1 MTQPGR
7 CAASEP
13 MSAEL
18 DRDLEFVAPFDG
30 DALLRFLG
38 RRCIAGVE
46 SYEVRA
52 GVSRYTR
59 TAALGSGPAVIALS
73 WDGRRLRL
81 TSRLPP
87 DDEPAAV
94 RLVRRLGDLDA
105 DARAI
110 DDHLGRDPV
119 LRSLVRARP
128 GLRVPGSI
136 DVAELAFRALI
147 GQQVSLAAAAT
158 CAAKLA
164 DRYGEPIDGPG
175 NLRRLF
181 PSAVALA
188 EVDPADLPMPRTRGR
203 ALVGLARRLAD
214 GTLDLTDDQPWPQ
227 RRAALL
233 ATPGI
238 GPWTADYIALRG
250 LGEPDVLLTTDLVV
264 KRELVRR
271 GASDPTR
278 WAPWRSYA
286 TLHLWFGSGAFA

>member
-1 MTQPGR
+1 M
-7 CAASEP
+7 
-13 MSAEL
+13 
-18 DRDLEFVAPFDG
+18 
-30 DALLRFLG
+30 
-38 RRCIAGVE
+38 
-46 SYEVRA
+46 
-52 GVSRYTR
+52 SRYTR
-59 TAALGSGPAVIALS
+59 TVALGSGPAVIALS
-73 WDGRRLRL
+73 WDGRRLVL

-94 RLVRRLGDLDA
+94 RLVRRLCDLDA

-119 LRSLVRARP
+119 LRSLVMARP

-181 PSAVALA
+181 PTAAALA
-188 EVDPADLPMPRTRGR
+188 EVDPADLPMPRTSRPGVGGAR
-203 ALVGLARRLAD
+203 ASVERTGHWTCA
-214 GTLDLTDDQPWPQ
+214 DDQRWPQ

-250 LGEPDVLLTTDLVV
+250 LGDPDVLLTTDLVI

-286 TLHLWFGSGAFA
+286 TLHLWFGSGTPSPDAGHRQQTP